1 MAFGGDLPY
10 FPNLLSGSPSK
21 QEIPNELGGDGFSI
35 AGSNSS
41 NALVPNNVHHFDH
54 AVPFNGSNLNPHHPI
69 SPFANEFYSDF
80 NAYASSVFA
89 PDCKNGN
96 MHGLGNDIS
105 LGLRDNPQKNL
116 VHSVVQTEAYLP
128 LNTQQL
134 GSTNGSLAENMSC
147 TAAETNKY
155 LGKVD
160 LKQQQ
165 RLHMRKASKA
175 RKKYA
180 NIIKGQWTPQ
190 EDRLLVQLVD
200 RFGIKKWSQIAR
212 IITGRVGK
220 QCRERWHNHLRPDI
234 RKDNWTEEEDRILIE
249 AHKQMGNKW
258 AEIARRLPGRT
269 ENTIK
274 NHWNAT
280 KRRQNSKKNSRDSN
294 SSATLLQSYIKALT
308 SPNMHVYDNSINNNN
323 NNLSE
328 SSVYTVNMV
337 TNNPQVQLE
346 NSVFTS
352 PNWAAFL
359 TNVYNHNEA
368 ANIGVSLNNAM
379 PPENNINFYVPML
392 EDEEMPCIS
401 DFDDSNWQFQMSMDM
416 TNYLIL
422 DQLGREMEFYK
433 ITVGRGSD

>member
-1 MAFGGDLPY
+1 
-10 FPNLLSGSPSK
+10 
-21 QEIPNELGGDGFSI
+21 
-35 AGSNSS
+35 
-41 NALVPNNVHHFDH
+41 
-54 AVPFNGSNLNPHHPI
+54 
-69 SPFANEFYSDF
+69 
-80 NAYASSVFA
+80 
-89 PDCKNGN
+89 
-96 MHGLGNDIS
+96 MHGLESDVS
-105 LGLRDNPQKNL
+105 VGLRDNPQNNL
-116 VHSVVQTEAYLP
+116 VHSVAQTDAYLH

-134 GSTNGSLAENMSC
+134 GSANGSLAENMSC

-155 LGKVD
+155 LSKVD
-160 LKQQQ
+160 LKKQQ

-175 RKKYA
+175 RKKYD
-180 NIIKGQWTPQ
+180 NKIKGQWTPQ
-190 EDRLLVQLVD
+190 EDRPEYILSKFSSFFFLFLFFSFQLGFYVWLLVQLVD

-220 QCRERWHNHLRPDI
+220 QCRERWQNHLRPNI

-249 AHKQMGNKW
+249 AHKQIGNKW

-294 SSATLLQSYIKALT
+294 SSATLLQSYIKAVT
-308 SPNMHVYDNSINNNN
+308 SPNMHIDDNSVNNNNN

-328 SSVYTVNMV
+328 SSVYMVNMV

-346 NSVFTS
+346 NSDLTS

-368 ANIGVSLNNAM
+368 ANTGVSLNNAM
-379 PPENNINFYVPML
+379 PPENNINVYVPML

-401 DFDDSNWQFQMSMDM
+401 DFDDSNWQFEVSLDM

-422 DQLGREMEFYK
+422 NQLGRQMEFYK
-433 ITVGRGSD
+433 TTVCRGSV

>member
-21 QEIPNELGGDGFSI
+21 QEIPNELGGDRFSI

-54 AVPFNGSNLNPHHPI
+54 AVPINGSNLNPHRVDHVNLVGSTSNLLAGIQIPYVDPI
-69 SPFANEFYSDF
+69 SLFANEFYCDF

-89 PDCKNGN
+89 PDGKNGN
-96 MHGLGNDIS
+96 MHGLESDVS
-105 LGLRDNPQKNL
+105 LGLRDNPQNN
-116 VHSVVQTEAYLP
+116 SVAQTEAYLL

-134 GSTNGSLAENMSC
+134 GSSNGSLAENMSC

-155 LGKVD
+155 LSKVD
-160 LKQQQ
+160 LKKQQ
-165 RLHMRKASKA
+165 RLHM
-175 RKKYA
+175 
-180 NIIKGQWTPQ
+180 
-190 EDRLLVQLVD
+190 ELVIVNLYLQAIGAVD
-200 RFGIKKWSQIAR
+200 R
-212 IITGRVGK
+212 
-220 QCRERWHNHLRPDI
+220 P
-234 RKDNWTEEEDRILIE
+234 KDNWTEEEDRILIE
-249 AHKQMGNKW
+249 VHKQIGNKW

-308 SPNMHVYDNSINNNN
+308 SPNMHVDDNSIINNNN
-323 NNLSE
+323 SLSE
-328 SSVYTVNMV
+328 SSAYMVNMV

-346 NSVFTS
+346 NSDLTS

-359 TNVYNHNEA
+359 TNVYNHNEV

-401 DFDDSNWQFQMSMDM
+401 DFDDSNWQFEMSMDM

-422 DQLGREMEFYK
+422 DQLGREMEFYE

>member
-21 QEIPNELGGDGFSI
+21 QEIPNELGGDRFSI

-54 AVPFNGSNLNPHHPI
+54 AVPINGSNLNPHRVDHVNLVGSTSNLLAGIQIPYVDPI
-69 SPFANEFYSDF
+69 SLFANEFYCDF

-89 PDCKNGN
+89 PDGKNGN
-96 MHGLGNDIS
+96 MHGLESDVS
-105 LGLRDNPQKNL
+105 LGLRDNPQNN
-116 VHSVVQTEAYLP
+116 SVAQTEAYLL

-134 GSTNGSLAENMSC
+134 GSSNGSLAENMSC

-155 LGKVD
+155 LSKVD
-160 LKQQQ
+160 LKKQQ
-165 RLHMRKASKA
+165 RLHMGKASKA
-175 RKKYA
+175 RKKYD
-180 NIIKGQWTPQ
+180 NISKGQWTPQ
-190 EDRLLVQLVD
+190 EDRLLVQLID
-200 RFGIKKWSQIAR
+200 RFGRKIWSQIAR

-249 AHKQMGNKW
+249 VHKQIGNKW

-308 SPNMHVYDNSINNNN
+308 SPNMHVDDNSIINNNN
-323 NNLSE
+323 SLSE
-328 SSVYTVNMV
+328 SSAYMVNMV

-346 NSVFTS
+346 NSDLTS

-359 TNVYNHNEA
+359 TNVYNHNEV
-368 ANIGVSLNNAM
+368 ANIVGQGNGVLRDNCRSRKRLS
-379 PPENNINFYVPML
+379 YVN
-392 EDEEMPCIS
+392 S
-401 DFDDSNWQFQMSMDM
+401 WWASFA
-416 TNYLIL
+416 
-422 DQLGREMEFYK
+422 R
-433 ITVGRGSD
+433 

>member
-21 QEIPNELGGDGFSI
+21 QEIPNELGGDRFSI

-54 AVPFNGSNLNPHHPI
+54 AVPINGSNLNPHRVDHVNLVGSTSNLLAGIQIPYVDPI
-69 SPFANEFYSDF
+69 SLFANEFYCDF

-89 PDCKNGN
+89 PDGKNGN
-96 MHGLGNDIS
+96 MHGLESDVS
-105 LGLRDNPQKNL
+105 LGLRDNPQNN
-116 VHSVVQTEAYLP
+116 SVAQTEAYLL

-134 GSTNGSLAENMSC
+134 GSSNGSLAENMSC

-155 LGKVD
+155 LSKVD
-160 LKQQQ
+160 LKKQQ
-165 RLHMRKASKA
+165 RLHM
-175 RKKYA
+175 
-180 NIIKGQWTPQ
+180 
-190 EDRLLVQLVD
+190 D
-200 RFGIKKWSQIAR
+200 RFGRKIWSQIAR

-249 AHKQMGNKW
+249 AHKQIGNKW

-294 SSATLLQSYIKALT
+294 SSATLLQSYIKAVT
-308 SPNMHVYDNSINNNN
+308 SPNMHVNDNSINNNNNNNNN

-328 SSVYTVNMV
+328 SSVHMVNMV
-337 TNNPQVQLE
+337 TNNPRVQLE
-346 NSVFTS
+346 NSSLTS

-368 ANIGVSLNNAM
+368 ANTGVSLNNAM
-379 PPENNINFYVPML
+379 PPENNINVYMPML

-401 DFDDSNWQFQMSMDM
+401 DFDDSNWQFEVSLDM
-416 TNYLIL
+416 TNYLIR
-422 DQLGREMEFYK
+422 DQLGREMELYET
-433 ITVGRGSD
+433 TVGRGSV

>member
-21 QEIPNELGGDGFSI
+21 QELPNELGGDGISL

-54 AVPFNGSNLNPHHPI
+54 AVPFNGSNLNPHHVDHVNLVESTSKLLAGIQTPYVDPI
-69 SPFANEFYSDF
+69 SLFANEFYSDF

-89 PDCKNGN
+89 PDGRNGN
-96 MHGLGNDIS
+96 MHGLESDVS
-105 LGLRDNPQKNL
+105 LGLRDNPQNNP
-116 VHSVVQTEAYLP
+116 VAQTEAYLL

-134 GSTNGSLAENMSC
+134 GSANGSLTENMSC

-155 LGKVD
+155 LSKVD
-160 LKQQQ
+160 LKKQQ

-175 RKKYA
+175 RKKYD
-180 NIIKGQWTPQ
+180 NKIKGQWTPQ
-190 EDRLLVQLVD
+190 EDRPLVD

-249 AHKQMGNKW
+249 AHKQIGNKW

-294 SSATLLQSYIKALT
+294 SSATLLQSYIKAVT
-308 SPNMHVYDNSINNNN
+308 SPNMHVDDNSINNNSN
-323 NNLSE
+323 DNNLSE
-328 SSVYTVNMV
+328 SSVYMVNMV
-337 TNNPQVQLE
+337 
-346 NSVFTS
+346 
-352 PNWAAFL
+352 
-359 TNVYNHNEA
+359 TNVYNHNEV
-368 ANIGVSLNNAM
+368 ANTGVSLNNAM
-379 PPENNINFYVPML
+379 PPENNINVYVPML

-401 DFDDSNWQFQMSMDM
+401 DFDDSNWQFEVSLDM

-422 DQLGREMEFYK
+422 DQLGREMEFYET
-433 ITVGRGSD
+433 TVGRGSV

>member
-21 QEIPNELGGDGFSI
+21 QEIPNELGGDRFSI

-54 AVPFNGSNLNPHHPI
+54 AVPINGSNLNPHRVDHVNLVGSTSNLLAGIQIPYVDPI
-69 SPFANEFYSDF
+69 SLFANEFYCDF

-89 PDCKNGN
+89 PDGKNGN
-96 MHGLGNDIS
+96 MHGLESDVS
-105 LGLRDNPQKNL
+105 LGLRDNPQNN
-116 VHSVVQTEAYLP
+116 SVAQTEAYLL

-134 GSTNGSLAENMSC
+134 GSSNGSLAENMSC

-155 LGKVD
+155 LSKVD
-160 LKQQQ
+160 LKKQQ
-165 RLHMRKASKA
+165 RLHMGKAIGA
-175 RKKYA
+175 
-180 NIIKGQWTPQ
+180 
-190 EDRLLVQLVD
+190 VD
-200 RFGIKKWSQIAR
+200 R
-212 IITGRVGK
+212 
-220 QCRERWHNHLRPDI
+220 P
-234 RKDNWTEEEDRILIE
+234 KDNWTEEEDRILIE
-249 AHKQMGNKW
+249 AHKQIGNKW

-294 SSATLLQSYIKALT
+294 SSATLLQSYIKAVT
-308 SPNMHVYDNSINNNN
+308 SPNMHVNDNSINNNNNNNNN

-328 SSVYTVNMV
+328 SSVHMVNMV
-337 TNNPQVQLE
+337 TNNPRVQLE
-346 NSVFTS
+346 NSSLTS

-368 ANIGVSLNNAM
+368 ANTGVSLNNAM
-379 PPENNINFYVPML
+379 PPENNINVYMPML

-401 DFDDSNWQFQMSMDM
+401 DFDDSNWQFEVSLDM
-416 TNYLIL
+416 TNYLIR
-422 DQLGREMEFYK
+422 DQLGREMELYET
-433 ITVGRGSD
+433 TVGRGSV

>member
-190 EDRLLVQLVD
+190 EDRPVENYISSFLFVLFLGKF
-200 RFGIKKWSQIAR
+200 RNIFSQILFFFVFFLPTRVLCLVLLFTDKELVIVNLYLQA
-212 IITGRVGK
+212 IGAIGRPVWYK
-220 QCRERWHNHLRPDI
+220 E
-234 RKDNWTEEEDRILIE
+234 
-249 AHKQMGNKW
+249 MV
-258 AEIARRLPGRT
+258 
-269 ENTIK
+269 
-274 NHWNAT
+274 
-280 KRRQNSKKNSRDSN
+280 SN
-294 SSATLLQSYIKALT
+294 
-308 SPNMHVYDNSINNNN
+308 
-323 NNLSE
+323 
-328 SSVYTVNMV
+328 
-337 TNNPQVQLE
+337 
-346 NSVFTS
+346 
-352 PNWAAFL
+352 
-359 TNVYNHNEA
+359 
-368 ANIGVSLNNAM
+368 
-379 PPENNINFYVPML
+379 
-392 EDEEMPCIS
+392 C
-401 DFDDSNWQFQMSMDM
+401 
-416 TNYLIL
+416 
-422 DQLGREMEFYK
+422 
-433 ITVGRGSD
+433 

>member
-116 VHSVVQTEAYLP
+116 VHSVIQTEAYLP

-200 RFGIKKWSQIAR
+200 QFGIKKWSQIAR

-308 SPNMHVYDNSINNNN
+308 SPNMHVDDNSINNNN

-346 NSVFTS
+346 NSDLTS

-368 ANIGVSLNNAM
+368 AYIVGQGNGVLQDNCRSRKRLSHVNSWWAS
-379 PPENNINFYVPML
+379 FA
-392 EDEEMPCIS
+392 
-401 DFDDSNWQFQMSMDM
+401 
-416 TNYLIL
+416 
-422 DQLGREMEFYK
+422 R
-433 ITVGRGSD
+433 